1 MYAPEVI
8 TIGLTGGI
16 GSGKSSVGSLLV
28 ERGAELIDADVLA
41 RAVVEPGQRAW
52 AAVRERFGSLV
63 IAADGRVDRAAL
75 ADIVFSDEVARA
87 DLNAIVHPEV
97 ARAMLERVGEIAL
110 LGGDQ
115 VVVLD
120 VPLLV
125 EAGGP
130 DRYGVAG
137 VLVVD
142 APLELCIE
150 RLARSRGMD
159 RAESEQRIASQATR
173 EERLASADFVIMNI
187 GSLEELDQM
196 VDRAWHWIC
205 GLREASA
212 L

>member
-1 MYAPEVI
+1 MI

-137 VLVVD
+137 VLV
-142 APLELCIE
+142 
-150 RLARSRGMD
+150 
-159 RAESEQRIASQATR
+159 
-173 EERLASADFVIMNI
+173 
-187 GSLEELDQM
+187 
-196 VDRAWHWIC
+196 
-205 GLREASA
+205 
-212 L
+212 